1 MVSGRTILSSPAE
14 ILHKGMTLI
23 KHVKTAEI
31 FEKVAKII
39 SENADIALEEIKMES
54 DLVNDLEIDSLD
66 FLDVAFAID
75 KSFGIKIPLEMWVD
89 QVNSGETPADHYFIM
104 ANLCDRIEEIL
115 ANIEK

>member
-14 ILHKGMTLI
+14 ILRKGMILS

-54 DLVNDLEIDSLD
+54 DLERIGMQINRQQREE
-66 FLDVAFAID
+66 F
-75 KSFGIKIPLEMWVD
+75 IK
-89 QVNSGETPADHYFIM
+89 T
-104 ANLCDRIEEIL
+104 
-115 ANIEK
+115 